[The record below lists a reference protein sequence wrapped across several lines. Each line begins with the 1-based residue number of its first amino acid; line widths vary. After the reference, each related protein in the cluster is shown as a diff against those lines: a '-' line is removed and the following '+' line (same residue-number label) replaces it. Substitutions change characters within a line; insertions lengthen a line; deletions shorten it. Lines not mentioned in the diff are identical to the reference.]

1 MLQASGA
8 STTQSGPAAL
18 EQGSLAAAAETSS
31 PTSGTDS
38 AGPSLRSA
46 VSGGSSGSVRH
57 VPVLEEAASL
67 PDVMAAL
74 GQTAT
79 ADAARGNVR
88 RSFSGQNGVKAVDG
102 PWAQQ
107 RGAPL
112 RSASSHGFSWPELD
126 SASATHG
133 LLNSLSLEGRQHS
146 GQAFSEGSLA
156 DSVGSL
162 TLVAADDGTQGSL

>member
-18 EQGSLAAAAETSS
+18 EQGSLAAAAAETSS

-46 VSGGSSGSVRH
+46 TSGGSVRH
-57 VPVLEEAASL
+57 VPVLEEADTL
-67 PDVMAAL
+67 PGVTAVLGQMAA
-74 GQTAT
+74 
-79 ADAARGNVR
+79 ADANVR
-88 RSFSGQNGVKAVDG
+88 RSFSGQNGVKAMDG
-102 PWAQQ
+102 SWGQQ
-107 RGAPL
+107 RGGPL
-112 RSASSHGFSWPELD
+112 RSASSRGFSWPELD

-162 TLVAADDGTQGSL
+162 TLAAADDGTQGSL

>member
-1 MLQASGA
+1 MLQAVSGA
-8 STTQSGPAAL
+8 ATTQSGPAAL

-46 VSGGSSGSVRH
+46 ASGGSVRH
-57 VPVLEEAASL
+57 VPVLEEPCSA
-67 PDVMAAL
+67 PEV
-74 GQTAT
+74 AT
-79 ADAARGNVR
+79 ADAAGANAR
-88 RSFSGQNGVKAVDG
+88 RSFGGQNAFSAQPGIKAMEG
-102 PWAQQ
+102 AWGQQ
-107 RGAPL
+107 RGSL
-112 RSASSHGFSWPELD
+112 RSVSSRRFSWPELD
-126 SASATHG
+126 SASTTHG

-162 TLVAADDGTQGSL
+162 TLAAGDDGTQVSL